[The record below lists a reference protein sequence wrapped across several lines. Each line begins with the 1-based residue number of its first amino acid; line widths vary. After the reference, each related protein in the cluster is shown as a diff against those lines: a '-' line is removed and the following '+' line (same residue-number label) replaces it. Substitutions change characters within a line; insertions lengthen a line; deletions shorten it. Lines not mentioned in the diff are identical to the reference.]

1 MGFTGKNTRAQLW
14 DWITNK
20 ISQFS
25 AWCKPDP
32 NDDPWVQI
40 GKSILKIPIILF
52 VLACS
57 PVMLIISGLIF
68 FLLL

>member
-1 MGFTGKNTRAQLW
+1 MDAKKTRTQLW
-14 DWITNK
+14 DWITDK
-20 ISQFS
+20 IGKFS

-32 NDDPWVQI
+32 DDSKWVQI

-57 PVMLIISGLIF
+57 PVMLIVAGLIF
-68 FLLL
+68 FLML